1 MEFDAWADES
11 VRDGALD
18 RLLDFRR
25 APLPSATRIP
35 RSTTSRPLFV
45 AIGAAGGLDGSVDST
60 IDGYWYGLS
69 KRSYTFA

>member
-1 MEFDAWADES
+1 MEFDTWADES
-11 VRDGALD
+11 VREGALD
-18 RLLDFRR
+18 RLLDFRTR
-25 APLPSATRIP
+25 APAVRYAHPTVDHF
-35 RSTTSRPLFV
+35 TPLFV